1 MLKMSMKCDLCE
13 EKATVFY
20 TQIADGKLKKF
31 VLCKTCAQEKGI
43 TNPDGLLMAE
53 QVLDH
58 TLSVPENEVISLG
71 SSSECSTCGFG
82 IGNYQ
87 KVGRLGCPEC
97 YDAFAREISE
107 RIPTLHKGGAHVGY
121 IPAGLVA
128 TQARDAKLS
137 DLKSRLSKAIDAEN
151 YEEAGRL
158 RDELEKVSPV
168 VAEEPVEGSEL

>member
-1 MLKMSMKCDLCE
+1 MSMKCDLCE

-31 VLCKTCAQEKGI
+31 VLCETCAQEKGI

-58 TLSVPENEVISLG
+58 TLSVPEAEAISLV
-71 SSSECSTCGFG
+71 SSTECSTCGFG

-87 KVGRLGCPEC
+87 KVGRFGCPDC
-97 YDAFAREISE
+97 YDAFAREVSE
-107 RIPTLHKGGAHVGY
+107 RIPTLHKGDAHVGY

-128 TQARDAKLS
+128 TQARDARLR
-137 DLKSRLSKAIDAEN
+137 DIKSRLLKAIDAEN

-158 RDELEKVSPV
+158 RDELERVNLV
-168 VAEEPVEGSEL
+168 VAENPVAESDL

>member
-1 MLKMSMKCDLCE
+1 MSMKCDLCE

-31 VLCKTCAQEKGI
+31 VLCETCAQEKGI

-58 TLSVPENEVISLG
+58 TLSVPETEVIPLG
-71 SSSECSTCGFG
+71 SSTECSTCGFG

-87 KVGRLGCPEC
+87 KVGRLGCPDC

-107 RIPTLHKGGAHVGY
+107 RLPTLHKGGAHVGY

-128 TQARDAKLS
+128 TQARDAKLR
-137 DLKSRLSKAIDAEN
+137 DIKSRLSKAIDAEN
-151 YEEAGRL
+151 YEEAARL
-158 RDELEKVSPV
+158 RDELEKVSPEV
-168 VAEEPVEGSEL
+168 SEKPVAESEL

>member
-1 MLKMSMKCDLCE
+1 MKCDLCE

-31 VLCKTCAQEKGI
+31 VLCETCAQEKGI

-58 TLSVPENEVISLG
+58 TLSVPEAEVVLG
-71 SSSECSTCGFG
+71 SSTECSTCGFG

-128 TQARDAKLS
+128 IQARDAKLN

-168 VAEEPVEGSEL
+168 VAEEPVAESEL